1 MNAWPHLIAVAVCAI
16 GATYLYLGAPRQ
28 QWLSR
33 PWPAG
38 ISRGGGLALL
48 ALGWLVWCAVLHPV
62 TAFFAVLTM
71 LMATL
76 TLAPAAVALLR
87 RRRAGDEA

>member
-1 MNAWPHLIAVAVCAI
+1 MSAWPHLIAVAVCVA

-28 QWLSR
+28 QWLAQ

-38 ISRGGGLALL
+38 ISRGGGFALL
-48 ALGWLVWCAVLHPV
+48 ALGWLVWCAVLQPV

-71 LMATL
+71 LMAVL
-76 TLAPAAVALLR
+76 TLVPAAVALLR
-87 RRRAGDEA
+87 RRRAGGEA